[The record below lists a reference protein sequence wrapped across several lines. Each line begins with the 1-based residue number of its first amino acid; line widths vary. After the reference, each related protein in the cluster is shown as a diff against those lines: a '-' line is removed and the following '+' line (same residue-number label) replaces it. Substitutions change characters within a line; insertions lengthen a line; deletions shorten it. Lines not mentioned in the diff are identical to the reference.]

1 MGSNPTPS
9 ANDQARAGELRRLVA
24 QEVDCTLPKGSY
36 ERFVYATDQSGHGQI
51 LVGAKS
57 MEVK

>member
-1 MGSNPTPS
+1 
-9 ANDQARAGELRRLVA
+9 
-24 QEVDCTLPKGSY
+24 VDCTLPKGSY